1 MCCYA
6 RQMSE
11 SPKQFIVRFPPGM
24 RERIANRAKAN
35 ERSMN
40 SEIVEMLTYVL
51 DNSGKVTQQMML
63 EERDR
68 IRREVIR
75 REQDAMA
82 LYERLKY
89 LDAQIEALN
98 QAKGH

>member
-1 MCCYA
+1 
-6 RQMSE
+6 
-11 SPKQFIVRFPPGM
+11 
-24 RERIANRAKAN
+24 
-35 ERSMN
+35 MN